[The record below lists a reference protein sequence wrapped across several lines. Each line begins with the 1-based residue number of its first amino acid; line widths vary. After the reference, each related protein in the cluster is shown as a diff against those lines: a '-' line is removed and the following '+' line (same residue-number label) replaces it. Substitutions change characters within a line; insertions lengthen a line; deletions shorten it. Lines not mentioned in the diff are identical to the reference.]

1 MARPRR
7 PFNGMEEI
15 TPLGAQALWMQDEL
29 PALGTRQRLR
39 WEASQHWVYTTP
51 NGCYD
56 PMTFLYILDTVLQI
70 DPDIELR
77 SNRLTAYLTTQ
88 PYRLTWD
95 STTVGKVLSDLC
107 DAFEDVLGAKNGLLE
122 RGRDYKG
129 TFYRIHRNPEVA
141 KVAQALREDL
151 YRLTEAEMANR
162 KAGNRPLALASPLLE
177 CASVRGEWEG
187 IQ

>member
-15 TPLGAQALWMQDEL
+15 TPWGSKWMQDEI
-29 PALGTRQRLR
+29 PGSLGSRQKMR
-39 WEASQHWVYTTP
+39 WEASEHWAYTTP

-56 PMTFLYILDTVLQI
+56 PMTYLYILDAISNI

-77 SNRLTAYLTTQ
+77 SARLVEFLASK
-88 PYRLTWD
+88 PYRLSWD

-107 DAFEDVLGAKNGLLE
+107 DAFEDVLGKKMGLLE
-122 RGRDYKG
+122 RGRDWKG
-129 TFYRIHRNPEVA
+129 TFYRIHRSPDIA
-141 KVAQALREDL
+141 KVVLGLREDL
-151 YRLTEAEMANR
+151 YKATEAEMEAR

-177 CASVRGEWEG
+177 CPSVRGEWEEPR
-187 IQ
+187 